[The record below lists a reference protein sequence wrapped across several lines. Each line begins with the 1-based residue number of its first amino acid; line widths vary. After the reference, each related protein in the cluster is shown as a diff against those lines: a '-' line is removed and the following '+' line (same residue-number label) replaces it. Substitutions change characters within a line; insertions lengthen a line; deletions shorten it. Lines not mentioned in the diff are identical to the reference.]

1 MGHTVTYIWV
11 TSYDPY
17 VTPISSNL
25 YLIMVISYTKIVH
38 ERRWKHGRNISIVY
52 KEHLKF

>member
-1 MGHTVTYIWV
+1 MVCGFLMGHTVTYIWV

-38 ERRWKHGRNISIVY
+38 ERLTIKSQV
-52 KEHLKF
+52 